1 MLRRALFHHFTLAH
15 RISARFRRRFSPLGH
30 LLLFI
35 LLAAGVFGFNT
46 RAAATY
52 QLFTLLCALFGLAWL
67 WSRLELHAPLPI
79 EAERRLPRYASV
91 GETLRYPLILHNTG
105 KCSQRGLSLCDTLSM
120 SWPGWAEFAAAV
132 DPADADR
139 NAFDRYIGF
148 PRWQWLM
155 RTRRGASL
163 EEQALPELPPGQRVT
178 VTLELMPLRRGR
190 LQFAE
195 LCLYRPDP
203 FGLMRSRHRLA
214 LPQTCC
220 VLPRRYPMAALPP
233 ASGRAYQRGG
243 VALSNTVGDSE
254 EFMALRE
261 YRHGDALRNIHW
273 RSSAKYGRWLVKEF
287 QEEYFVRRALV
298 LDTFCPP
305 QRAADLEAAISTAA
319 SLAALPSSG
328 DGLLDLMFV
337 EHEAHCCTAGRGVAQ
352 TAALLEVLAGVAA
365 SRRGDFS
372 VLAHSVLC
380 RVGALSSVFLVLLDW
395 DPPRRELAT
404 ALLGRGL
411 PVTVWLISATAPTTP
426 PSPALSLRHIRPSH
440 LAEDLSAPMSPPQ
453 PGVAGI
459 SFAQLS

>member
-1 MLRRALFHHFTLAH
+1 MLRRALFQHFILAQ
-15 RISARFRRRFSPLGH
+15 RLSEGFRRRFSPLGH

-67 WSRLELHAPLPI
+67 WSRLGRRAPIAL
-79 EAERRLPRYASV
+79 EAERRLPRYATV
-91 GETLRYPLILHNTG
+91 GTALRYELILHNTG
-105 KCSQRGLSLCDTLSM
+105 KRSQRGLSLRDTLAM
-120 SWPGWAEFAAAV
+120 SWPDWAEFAAAV
-132 DPADADR
+132 DPADAGR
-139 NAFDRYIGF
+139 NAFDRYVGF

-195 LCLYRPDP
+195 LCLYRPEP
-203 FGLMRSRHRLA
+203 FGLIRTRHCLA

-233 ASGRAYQRGG
+233 VAGRAYQRGG

-273 RSSAKYGRWLVKEF
+273 RSSAKFGRWLVKEF

-305 QRAADLEAAISTAA
+305 RRADDLEAAISTAA
-319 SLAALPSSG
+319 SLAALESPG

-337 EHEAHCCTAGRGVAQ
+337 ERQAHCFTAGRGVAQ
-352 TAALLEVLAGVAA
+352 TSALLEVLAGVQAG
-365 SRRGDFS
+365 STGDFT
-372 VLAHSVLC
+372 VLAHSVLR
-380 RVGALSSVFLVLLDW
+380 RVATLSSVVLVLLDW
-395 DPPRRELAT
+395 DRPRRELCESLASH
-404 ALLGRGL
+404 GL
-411 PVTVWLISATAPTTP
+411 PVTVLLVDETPPAPP

-440 LAEDLSAPMSPPQ
+440 LAEALL
-453 PGVAGI
+453 I
-459 SFAQLS
+459 